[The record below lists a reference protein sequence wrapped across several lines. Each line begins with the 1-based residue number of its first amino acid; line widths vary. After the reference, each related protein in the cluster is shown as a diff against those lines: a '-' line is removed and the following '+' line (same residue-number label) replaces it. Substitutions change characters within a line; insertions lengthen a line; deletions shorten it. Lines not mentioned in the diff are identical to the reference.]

1 MLQCGTQWGTFPAV
15 VRTGVAGLLPLRH
28 LGSTPTFDPDLD
40 PLAFRGAFDYTLD
53 AKNRLTVPA
62 KFRNALSQGL
72 VLAKG
77 VEPCVAIWR
86 PEDYDAFLAGA
97 LGGVN
102 PLSPQ
107 RRQVERYFSANSFP
121 ERLDSAGRVGPVP
134 SKLMDHAKLSKDVVV
149 VGAGSCVEVWDRERW
164 HAYDAELTA
173 EIPDLTASLGHPA

>member
-1 MLQCGTQWGTFPAV
+1 M
-15 VRTGVAGLLPLRH
+15 
-28 LGSTPTFDPDLD
+28 
-40 PLAFRGAFDYTLD
+40 AFRGAFDYTLD